1 MSVRR
6 CTSIGFS
13 GLLLCFAVALP
24 ANDSSLPAGVPV
36 FCADGSSTPC
46 AQVPNALLSLNNG
59 YFGLDNDQAKI
70 DNFSWQMLVALMW
83 PLDANGNPAPS
94 MAGTDANTRRYWET
108 LTSVGELFHASDPG
122 PDCDGSTGRV
132 FRYHRGAKSDILR
145 QVFRKAQQEGNTG
158 PLNAVLQS
166 SNREVPA
173 NLQATGQAVTDRN
186 GNYVVYDVRVNE
198 VEADYVTSNKL
209 TTIAGQK
216 AFAAANAD
224 KIETALSLPLASATS
239 QGAIEVKLAWRILT
253 DSDDDSRFIT
263 HATTLAIPADQTVN
277 GQSACLDVTLGLVG
291 MHVMSKPTGQI
302 NNNEWLWSTFEHV
315 DNAPLASDA
324 VQPFDGQKVV
334 TARPS
339 CSAVG
344 GSQTPSGATW
354 SFYNPDCAEQDGS
367 SCKLNQAVGSAPFLW
382 KTDGPPYTP
391 AENLVGGKYGSQ
403 VARCYEI
410 YTPTAELNKEWS
422 TKLASSGDS
431 PLQHY
436 MVVGSQWAATPDFPI
451 TNPPAWNIPTV
462 PNSFTFTLAPVF
474 LTNTTMET
482 FIQTS
487 DFGSCMACH
496 YTASVPTG
504 KFVKPGLLG
513 RAQDLI
519 TNRSFIFLEAWGEF

>member
-1 MSVRR
+1 MIGIR
-6 CTSIGFS
+6 CSGFALS
-13 GLLLCFAVALP
+13 ALLLCCSTGLP
-24 ANDSSLPAGVPV
+24 ANDASLPAGVPV
-36 FCADGSSTPC
+36 YCADGSSTPC
-46 AQVPNALLSLNNG
+46 AQLPSALLPLNNG

-83 PLDANGNPAPS
+83 PLDADGNPAPS
-94 MAGTDANTRRYWET
+94 MADANADTRRYWET
-108 LTSVGELFHASDPG
+108 LTSVGELFHADDPG
-122 PDCDGSTGRV
+122 PSCGDAKGRV

-145 QVFRKAQQEGNTG
+145 QVFRKSQSQGNTG
-158 PLNAVLQS
+158 PLNAVLRS

-173 NLQATGQAVTDRN
+173 NLQSTGQAVTDRN
-186 GNYVVYDVRVNE
+186 GNYVIYDVRVND
-198 VEADYVTSNKL
+198 VEADYVTSNEL

-216 AFAAANAD
+216 AFAAANSNHV
-224 KIETALSLPLASATS
+224 ETALQLPLATTDS

-253 DSDDDSRFIT
+253 DGEDASRFVT

-277 GQSACLDVTLGLVG
+277 DQAACLDVTLGLVG
-291 MHVMSKPTGQI
+291 MHVLSKPLGQI
-302 NNNEWLWSTFEHV
+302 NNNEWLWSTFEHI

-334 TARPS
+334 TARPT
-339 CSAVG
+339 CSAVNDA
-344 GSQTPSGATW
+344 SSTTW

-367 SCKLNQAVGSAPFLW
+367 SCTLNQPIGSSPFLW
-382 KTDGPPYTP
+382 KPDGPPYTP
-391 AENLVGGKYGSQ
+391 SNNLVGGKYGSQ

-410 YTPTAELNKEWS
+410 YAPTAELNGQWQAE
-422 TKLASSGDS
+422 LAGSNDD
-431 PLQHY
+431 PLQNY

-451 TNPPAWNIPTV
+451 TDPPAWDIPGV

-487 DFGSCMACH
+487 DFGSCMVCH
-496 YTASVPTG
+496 FGASVPTG
-504 KFVKPGLLG
+504 KFAKPPLLG
-513 RAQDLI
+513 RAEDLI

>member
-1 MSVRR
+1 MTVTRCSRIVLSVL
-6 CTSIGFS
+6 I
-13 GLLLCFAVALP
+13 LCAALSLS
-24 ANDSSLPAGVPV
+24 ANEPTLPAGVPA
-36 FCADGSSTPC
+36 FCTDGSSSPC
-46 AQVPNALLSLNNG
+46 PELPSALLTLDNG
-59 YFGLDNDQAKI
+59 YFGLDIDQTKI
-70 DNFSWQMLVALMW
+70 DNFSWQMLVAMMW
-83 PLDANGNPAPS
+83 PLDAQGNPAPS
-94 MAGTDANTRRYWET
+94 MAGADANTRRYWET
-108 LTSVGELFHASDPG
+108 LTSVGELFHIGEPG
-122 PDCDGSTGRV
+122 PSCDNANGRI
-132 FRYHRGAKSDILR
+132 FNYHRGAKSDILR
-145 QVFRKAQQEGNTG
+145 QVFRKSQQQGNTG

-186 GNYVVYDVRVNE
+186 GNYVIYDVRVNK
-198 VEADYVTSNKL
+198 VEAEYVTSNKL
-209 TTIAGQK
+209 NSIAGQK
-216 AFAAANAD
+216 AFAAANANH
-224 KIETALSLPLASATS
+224 IETALSLPLADASS

-253 DSDDDSRFIT
+253 AGEDDSRFIT
-263 HATTLAIPADQTVN
+263 HAATLAIPADQTVN
-277 GQSACLDVTLGLVG
+277 NQPACLDVTLGLVG
-291 MHVMSKPTGQI
+291 MHVMSKPTGEI

-324 VQPFDGQKVV
+324 VQPFDGRTVV
-334 TARPS
+334 NARPS
-339 CSAVG
+339 CSTVDVAENA
-344 GSQTPSGATW
+344 SAAMW
-354 SFYNPDCAEQDGS
+354 SFYNPDCVEQDGS

-382 KTDGPPYTP
+382 KSDGPPYTP
-391 AENLVGGKYGSQ
+391 SENLVGGKYGSQ
-403 VARCYEI
+403 VARCYEV
-410 YTPTAELNKEWS
+410 YAPTAELNTVWQAK
-422 TKLASSGDS
+422 ASSDDS

-504 KFVKPGLLG
+504 QLAKPGLLG

>member
-1 MSVRR
+1 MKIKR
-6 CTSIGFS
+6 CLNICFS
-13 GLLLCFAVALP
+13 AALLCVAGLLP
-24 ANDSSLPAGVPV
+24 ASDTSLPSGVPV
-36 FCADGSSTPC
+36 YCADGTSTPC
-46 AQVPNALLSLNNG
+46 AKLPNQLLPLVNG

-94 MAGTDANTRRYWET
+94 MAGTDANTKRYWET
-108 LTSVGELFHASDPG
+108 LTSVGELFHATDPG
-122 PDCDGSTGRV
+122 PSCDGASGRV

-145 QVFRKAQQEGNTG
+145 QVFRKSQQQGNTG
-158 PLNAVLQS
+158 PLNAILQS
-166 SNREVPA
+166 NNREVPA

-186 GNYVVYDVRVNE
+186 GNYVIYDVRVND
-198 VEADYVTSNKL
+198 VEAGYIKTNNL

-224 KIETALSLPLASATS
+224 HVETALKLPLASS
-239 QGAIEVKLAWRILT
+239 DSEGAIEVKLAWRILG
-253 DSDDDSRFIT
+253 DSDDESRFIT

-277 GQSACLDVTLGLVG
+277 NQAACLDVTLGLVG
-291 MHVMSKPTGQI
+291 MHVMSKPLGQI

-324 VQPFDGQKVV
+324 VQPFDGQHVV
-334 TARPS
+334 TSRPS
-339 CSAVG
+339 CSGVDDATG
-344 GSQTPSGATW
+344 TTW
-354 SFYNPDCAEQDGS
+354 SFYNPNCVEKDGS
-367 SCKLNQAVGSAPFLW
+367 SCTLNQAVGSSPYLW

-391 AENLVGGKYGSQ
+391 SDNLVGGKYGSQ

-410 YTPTAELNKEWS
+410 YTPTAELNKKWQAQ
-422 TKLASSGDS
+422 LASSDDD

-451 TNPPAWNIPTV
+451 TNPPNWDIPTV
-462 PNSFTFTLAPVF
+462 PNSFVYTLAPVF

-487 DFGSCMACH
+487 DFGSCMVCH
-496 YTASVPTG
+496 YGASVPTG
-504 KFVKPGLLG
+504 KFAKPGLLG
-513 RAQDLI
+513 RAQDLM